1 MNNKYKDLMINNKM
15 YLVIISLL
23 IIIVFYYNHIGI
35 GIVAAVIFLI
45 SIFLNIKGY
54 INKKAEFQEFIEN
67 FSTDMNMATNNNLMN
82 SPFPLMIIGIN
93 GEILWYN
100 QKSNVLPIEGSL
112 LGKNIKEIS
121 KELNIKQIYEGK
133 KDVFKYIKVGD
144 NYYDIFSTSIDKTK
158 KTIVDNSIAL
168 LTFCDVTDKFNLEE
182 NVKND
187 TYTIMLIEVD
197 NLSEVLK
204 TASENE
210 APLLGAAIERT
221 LNNYSQSLYGMIKK
235 YESNKYIVV
244 AQNKFIKKEV
254 ENKFEILDQI
264 RDLYFGNKLAVTLS
278 VGIGV
283 GGVTANEN
291 YSYAESAKDL
301 ALGRGGDQV
310 VLKNKEKLSFFG
322 GKTKEVEKRTKVR
335 ARIIAHALVDLVNQS
350 DRVFIMGHKNADIDC
365 MGSAIGLGSVIR
377 NLGKKYN
384 IILEETGEDTNKV
397 ITEVKSEYENEKI
410 FINAEQSFIEI
421 NENSLLIIV
430 DVHNKAHVENMEV
443 VNKASKV
450 VIIDHHRKSPDFITN
465 SILSYIETYASSTAE
480 LVTEMLPYMVEK
492 PNIKIIEAVA
502 LLSGIC
508 VDTKNFTFKTG
519 VRTFEAAA
527 FLRRLGADTVAVKK
541 MFSQN
546 LDVYIKKADIIKNV
560 EVINDIAIA
569 ICPNDTD
576 NNIIAAQVADEL
588 IVISPIKASFALIS
602 IKDNIFIS
610 ARSLDDI
617 NVQVILESL
626 HGGGHMNM
634 AGAKLINTTMEKAV
648 ELLKESIDKYL
659 REAEKQ

>member
-1 MNNKYKDLMINNKM
+1 
-15 YLVIISLL
+15 
-23 IIIVFYYNHIGI
+23 
-35 GIVAAVIFLI
+35 
-45 SIFLNIKGY
+45 
-54 INKKAEFQEFIEN
+54 
-67 FSTDMNMATNNNLMN
+67 
-82 SPFPLMIIGIN
+82 
-93 GEILWYN
+93 
-100 QKSNVLPIEGSL
+100 
-112 LGKNIKEIS
+112 
-121 KELNIKQIYEGK
+121 
-133 KDVFKYIKVGD
+133 
-144 NYYDIFSTSIDKTK
+144 
-158 KTIVDNSIAL
+158 
-168 LTFCDVTDKFNLEE
+168 
-182 NVKND
+182 
-187 TYTIMLIEVD
+187 
-197 NLSEVLK
+197 
-204 TASENE
+204 
-210 APLLGAAIERT
+210 
-221 LNNYSQSLYGMIKK
+221 
-235 YESNKYIVV
+235 
-244 AQNKFIKKEV
+244 
-254 ENKFEILDQI
+254 
-264 RDLYFGNKLAVTLS
+264 
-278 VGIGV
+278 
-283 GGVTANEN
+283 
-291 YSYAESAKDL
+291 
-301 ALGRGGDQV
+301 
-310 VLKNKEKLSFFG
+310 
-322 GKTKEVEKRTKVR
+322 
-335 ARIIAHALVDLVNQS
+335 VDLVNQS